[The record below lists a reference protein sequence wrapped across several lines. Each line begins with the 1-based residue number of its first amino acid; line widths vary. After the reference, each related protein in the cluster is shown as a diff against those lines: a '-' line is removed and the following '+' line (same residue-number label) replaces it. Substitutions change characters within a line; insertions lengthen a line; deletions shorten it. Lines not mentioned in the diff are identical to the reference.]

1 MNKIVFLSAA
11 LLAAPAWAVHKCT
24 GTDGKVTFQDA
35 PCVGKGEKMDVRPA
49 SGPTRA
55 VVNAAPTQTPPA
67 PPVSAQAALPAL
79 AVQPAPAAAATHS
92 PLAREA
98 DMCLAWHR
106 PLLRDP
112 AGAYYTEPTKEDRV
126 LSITVHETNGYGG
139 YVTSRAA
146 CEIYLGKLNESWTK
160 IHAKRGG
167 W

>member
-1 MNKIVFLSAA
+1 
-11 LLAAPAWAVHKCT
+11 
-24 GTDGKVTFQDA
+24 
-35 PCVGKGEKMDVRPA
+35 MDVRPA

-112 AGAYYTEPTKEDRV
+112 AGAYYT
-126 LSITVHETNGYGG
+126 GYGG